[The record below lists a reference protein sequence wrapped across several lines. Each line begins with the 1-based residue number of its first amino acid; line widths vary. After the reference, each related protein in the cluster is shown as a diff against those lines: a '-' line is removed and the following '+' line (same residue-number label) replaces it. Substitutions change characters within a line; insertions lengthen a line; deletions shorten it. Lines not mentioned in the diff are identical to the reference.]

1 MCYPGWIPIPT
12 TLTGLVFINVNEYR
26 VDEYLNWLQ
35 KCSCLLM
42 PCVLGMLLIHSMH
55 TGPIHQ
61 FWPIIQLFVYSLL
74 VPIERKV
81 IYFFAK
87 KFPGF
92 WTKIRNSRCVVY
104 ILIWYYLFYS
114 QNLECKKTPSI
125 PRYIN
130 IYISNAICPV
140 RHALYLQNHL
150 VMCV

>member
-74 VPIERKV
+74 VPIKRKV
-81 IYFFAK
+81 IHLNSPASGLKFEILGVWYAYWFDLYLFLK
-87 KFPGF
+87 K
-92 WTKIRNSRCVVY
+92 NSRLSFKKEKKNREK
-104 ILIWYYLFYS
+104 IEDFFLI
-114 QNLECKKTPSI
+114 CHKKKEKKGNRREPKGE
-125 PRYIN
+125 
-130 IYISNAICPV
+130 
-140 RHALYLQNHL
+140 
-150 VMCV
+150 